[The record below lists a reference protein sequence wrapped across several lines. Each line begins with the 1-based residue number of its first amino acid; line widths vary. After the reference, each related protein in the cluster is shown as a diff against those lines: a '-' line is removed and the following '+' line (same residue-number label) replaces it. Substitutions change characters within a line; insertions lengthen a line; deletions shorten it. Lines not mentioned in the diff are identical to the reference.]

1 MSTLSLFIFIFA
13 GMFLFVCVC
22 IVFSHCIKFFYNKK
36 IEKKINLLQNQLRE
50 IEKESGNC
58 KKTAYNHRKTW
69 ESYIR
74 ITRSG
79 GKISQNAYNRA
90 FSQMRQSTD
99 MHYNYECKIQSLMEQ
114 IADLEAQLITI

>member
-1 MSTLSLFIFIFA
+1 MSTFSLFIFIFA
-13 GMFLFVCVC
+13 GIFLFVCVC
-22 IVFSHCIKFFYNKK
+22 IGFSHCIKFFYNKK

-50 IEKESGNC
+50 IEKKAGNC

-79 GKISQNAYNRA
+79 GKISQNAYNKA
-90 FSQMRQSTD
+90 FSQMRKSTD
-99 MHYNYECKIQSLMEQ
+99 MNYNYERKIQSLMEQ